1 MKENISANVYKSLL
15 DFMEDMRLMRSN
27 AHEYNVG
34 TPGIEVRLMVDT
46 LVEYSAALVRRIMQ
60 AAIDSQQKSCID
72 LVYTQNTI
80 KYFDLVDNEY
90 SWSSAASLLEAHEPP
105 AITEFIRSNP
115 FTIEPIPI
123 PIPIPIQA
131 VKTEEKNNLSQTTQS
146 NSFSQVLKFS
156 LKKPTQVESSDHVED
171 DTQFYFGNDEDDE
184 DIEPFFDEFSEEEIE
199 IIKQPPKKIKLL
211 LSSQPTE
218 EIEEQNDEYE
228 DGDNDHDYDYDEY
241 DEDGNRAE
249 EYDDFYNYDEY
260 SNGGIL
266 KLKTTKTKSSSYR
279 SKSYLSD
286 DASSNEED
294 YYASKSYSKSK
305 SKSSRKKSTS
315 SKQRSSKYDDYDQD
329 DDGGDYNSY
338 PNSTT
343 TTKSKSKKKGGGGGG
358 GSSSSY
364 NEGDY
369 YTDQY
374 QPENSELAASAS
386 ASGEGMYEWE
396 ICCETMLKRLGKHE
410 YIDSKRRA
418 ADFYNPIVE
427 QFPEIANDYL
437 DIIK

>member
-1 MKENISANVYKSLL
+1 
-15 DFMEDMRLMRSN
+15 MEDMRLMRSN

-60 AAIDSQQKSCID
+60 AAVDSQQKSYID
-72 LVYTQNTI
+72 LVYTQRAI
-80 KYFDLVDNEY
+80 QYFDLVDNDY
-90 SWSSAASLLEAHEPP
+90 SWSSAASLLEAQEPP

-115 FTIEPIPI
+115 FTID
-123 PIPIPIQA
+123 PIPIQA
-131 VKTEEKNNLSQTTQS
+131 VKTEEKEKYNLSQTSQS

-156 LKKPTQVESSDHVED
+156 LKKPAQVESSDYVED
-171 DTQFYFGNDEDDE
+171 DTQFYFGNDEDEDE

-228 DGDNDHDYDYDEY
+228 DNDNNNDYDYDEY

-249 EYDDFYNYDEY
+249 EYNDDFYNYDEY

-266 KLKTTKTKSSSYR
+266 KLKTTKTKTKAS
-279 SKSYLSD
+279 SYLSTSYLNDDD
-286 DASSNEED
+286 DASSNEGD
-294 YYASKSYSKSK
+294 YYSSKSYSKSK
-305 SKSSRKKSTS
+305 SSKSKSKSSRTKSSS
-315 SKQRSSKYDDYDQD
+315 SKRSSKYDDDYDQD
-329 DDGGDYNSY
+329 DEEGENYSY
-338 PNSTT
+338 STT
-343 TTKSKSKKKGGGGGG
+343 NTKSRSKKKGG
-358 GSSSSY
+358 SSSSSYY

-369 YTDQY
+369 DQY
-374 QPENSELAASAS
+374 YQQQQPENSELAAS
-386 ASGEGMYEWE
+386 GMYEWE
-396 ICCETMLKRLGKHE
+396 MCCEAMLKRLGKHE